1 MILDPERH
9 FLTISAV
16 SWQFLINSVSL
27 TGAANGTGNGTRSNS
42 AAGALDAT
50 NSNNYD
56 QLVKACLA
64 TGAHCIIDV
73 HNYARFENK
82 IIGQG
87 GPTNAEFANL
97 WSQLAA
103 KVGIMSS

>member
-1 MILDPERH
+1 M
-9 FLTISAV
+9 
-16 SWQFLINSVSL
+16 SL
-27 TGAANGTGNGTRSNS
+27 TGSANNGTGNATRSNS

-50 NSNNYD
+50 NSNKYD
-56 QLVKACLA
+56 ELVKACLA

-87 GPTNAEFANL
+87 GPTDEEFANL
-97 WSQLAA
+97 WGQIAL
-103 KVGIMSS
+103 KVGCTQLRWTLVDVL